1 MVEKTPDFAA
11 EDHLSAGGRGR
22 GRGESLDLVAHK
34 GMNPHSR
41 VSLGSSELLS
51 QMAQMRRGGGPGA
64 R

>member
-1 MVEKTPDFAA
+1 MVEAPDFAA
-11 EDHLSAGGRGR
+11 EDHLSASGRGGGRG
-22 GRGESLDLVAHK
+22 GSLDLVPPK
-34 GMNPHSR
+34 GMNPNSR